1 MKKFHRTG
9 TFWTDLKNII
19 ETPLFVDSELT
30 SMVQLADLCAFALR
44 RYLENQEEELF
55 SIIYKRE
62 IEIEGVDVLASDI
75 TMGKTLVLVSSVVII
90 RNKM

>member
-1 MKKFHRTG
+1 
-9 TFWTDLKNII
+9 
-19 ETPLFVDSELT
+19 V
-30 SMVQLADLCAFALR
+30 
-44 RYLENQEEELF
+44 
-55 SIIYKRE
+55 E